1 MTRKWHPRTNEHVVR
16 DALVKRMAWWGNLQ
30 LRDLQREGPN
40 AKKAV
45 HERSRYIVYVHNLLL
60 DQQS

>member
-1 MTRKWHPRTNEHVVR
+1 
-16 DALVKRMAWWGNLQ
+16 MAWWGNLQ